1 MGMPRSLRRR
11 FTGRVEED
19 DSHVLEDDATLGASV
34 VAGLEDVEGG
44 GRWRREVDA
53 LALVGVMDP
62 SEGDGRST
70 LER

>member
-1 MGMPRSLRRR
+1 MPSSLRRR

-19 DSHVLEDDATLGASV
+19 DSHVLEDDATFGASV
-34 VAGLEDVEGG
+34 VAGLDDVDGG
-44 GRWRREVDA
+44 GRCRREVDA

-62 SEGDGRST
+62 SEGDGKST